1 MNKQTEIERS
11 KRPMMNEQTEIDLT
25 ELRSS
30 RDDLESC
37 AVHAFSMGYRATSAG
52 SRLSALVPPISALER
67 LIGHGREYRTDRTSS
82 IDLLIRTHAEKSCLA
97 SVKDGSAS
105 RSAFPSA
112 SRIRHLQKL
121 CSEWTRS
128 VNP

>member
-30 RDDLESC
+30 REDRESC

-52 SRLSALVPPISALER
+52 LRLSALVPPISALER
-67 LIGHGREYRTDRTSS
+67 LGHGREYRTDRTGS

-112 SRIRHLQKL
+112 SRIRRPQKL
-121 CSEWTRS
+121 CSA
-128 VNP
+128 